1 MEMRYFYAMKKGW
14 LFLLLGIWGQILC
27 GQTVSP
33 KDSSLSVFTL
43 SASGGFMAPIG
54 SLGERYDAAYLIG
67 GDVRYKWASNWLV
80 GGSGHYF
87 FGSAPKEAALL
98 SNVLPLIAGDGSFP
112 AVDVSFRGMAFQATV
127 GKIIPFKSYNPNSGL
142 HLQFGA
148 GYTEYHNRI
157 SVLSGFVPQLEGDY
171 LRGYDRLSAGAMFS
185 QSVGYTHFSNSK
197 TINFFVHL
205 EVMQLFVS
213 SLRGYQFDLG
223 MQDQGHRL
231 EWMLGVK
238 AGWIIPFY
246 PRNKFRHIEFRN
258 P

>member
-1 MEMRYFYAMKKGW
+1 MEMRYFYAMKKAW
-14 LFLLLGIWGQILC
+14 LILFLSLFLGKWHA
-27 GQTVSP
+27 QTVSP
-33 KDSSLSVFTL
+33 KDSSLAVFTV

-54 SLGERYDAAYLIG
+54 SLADRYNAAYLIG
-67 GDVRYKWASNWLV
+67 GDVRYKWTSNWLL

-87 FGSAPKEAALL
+87 FGSAPKETALL
-98 SNVLPLIAGDGSFP
+98 STVLPLISADGSFP
-112 AVDVSFRGMAFQATV
+112 AVDVSFRGMAFQATL
-127 GKIIPFKSYNPNSGL
+127 GKILPFKSLNPNTGL
-142 HLQFGA
+142 HLQIGA

-171 LRGYDRLSAGAMFS
+171 LRGYDRLSAGFVFS

-205 EVMQLFVS
+205 EVMQLLVKS
-213 SLRGYQFDLG
+213 MRGYQFDLG
-223 MQDQGHRL
+223 AQESGHRL

-246 PRNKFRHIEFRN
+246 PRNKYRHIEFRN